1 MLTNAWQDSIL
12 SVMTDGRVRKIHQ
25 DQLDV
30 PFFSFHFP
38 QSHSALGYVHEAII
52 KRALRLQQH
61 GSLLFIKAGLNLKNI
76 DGTRKR
82 DELIRDNLKFENAIE
97 SNGIHSNG
105 HSISILK
112 RSNRITSARHRH
124 NLENQVATNLFGH

>member
-1 MLTNAWQDSIL
+1 MLTNSWQASIL

-25 DQLDV
+25 R
-30 PFFSFHFP
+30 PAGRPHSPFP
-38 QSHSALGYVHEAII
+38 QSHSAQGYVHVAII

-61 GSLLFIKAGLNLKNI
+61 GSLLFIKAGLCLKNI

-82 DELIRDNLKFENAIE
+82 DELIRDNLKFENTIE

-105 HSISILK
+105 HSILI
-112 RSNRITSARHRH
+112 
-124 NLENQVATNLFGH
+124 